1 MQVTMRHVARHA
13 GVSVKTVSRVVNA
26 EPHIRPEMVTRVRQA
41 IEELGWVPSATARA
55 LRTGRTGVVGI
66 AVSALRRPYLAGLVE
81 ALVTEVDARGLEAAV
96 EPTGDDPRR
105 LSALLAGRG
114 QLYDAVVLIANAGSG
129 PLEGLGDRPVVVVQ
143 GRRELADADGVDDD
157 VAQGR
162 ALVARHLSVMG
173 CTRPA
178 VLETGSPAEGT
189 VTPTVRALHEAGFD
203 PARVTT
209 VEVAAPFD
217 RSAGAS
223 AAGRLLRSATVVDAI
238 VCINDEVALGALG
251 TLVTAGVKVPQD
263 VAVVG
268 YDNLDDGQFSTPSLT
283 TVDPR
288 PARLARTAL
297 DLLGARLAGT
307 APAGPRHITTPVDLV
322 RRESTLGESGR

>member
-1 MQVTMRHVARHA
+1 MRDVARHA
-13 GVSVKTVSRVVNA
+13 GVSLKTVSRVVNA
-26 EPHIRPEMVTRVRQA
+26 EPHIRPAMAARVRQA

-66 AVSALRRPYLAGLVE
+66 GVSALRRPYLAGLVE

-105 LSALLAGRG
+105 LSSLLAERD
-114 QLYDAVVLIANAGSG
+114 QLYDAVVLIADTGGAR
-129 PLEGLGDRPVVVVQ
+129 PLDGLGDRPVVVVQ
-143 GRRELADADGVDDD
+143 GRRELADADSVDDD
-157 VAQGR
+157 VAHGR

-178 VLETGSPAEGT
+178 VLEPGPSAERGGSDS
-189 VTPTVRALHEAGFD
+189 PTVRALHEAGFD
-203 PARVTT
+203 LSHVTT

-217 RSAGAS
+217 RRAGAS
-223 AAGRLLRSATVVDAI
+223 AAARLLRSTPTVDAI
-238 VCINDEVALGALG
+238 VCTNDEVALGALG
-251 TLVTAGVKVPQD
+251 TLVTAGVTVPHD

-268 YDNLDDGQFSTPSLT
+268 YDNLDDGRFSTPSLT

-297 DLLGARLAGT
+297 DLLAVRLAGGG
-307 APAGPRHITTPVDLV
+307 PPGPRHVTTPVDLV
-322 RRESTLGESGR
+322 RRESTLGGSTR